1 MRSGFT
7 KCAVGLYTVESR
19 KQFFQQGLPVGSNAP
34 GVSILSILAI
44 LPVLHE
50 LIARSAPCARRT
62 KYLQVYP
69 YFGGISFLLDIC
81 NAVDFHFDQMG
92 CYWQIPA
99 RSISYMGV
107 ILFEMVVC

>member
-44 LPVLHE
+44 LHVLHE
-50 LIARSAPCARRT
+50 SIAHSAPCPRRT
-62 KYLQVYP
+62 KYIQVHP
-69 YFGGISFLLDIC
+69 YFSGISFLLDFGHTT
-81 NAVDFHFDQMG
+81 VFRFD
-92 CYWQIPA
+92 
-99 RSISYMGV
+99 
-107 ILFEMVVC
+107 